1 MKFGTKIALAL
12 TLCGSQIHAS
22 EYDAAMQSFLDGNI
36 RNWATAPEI
45 VSAIQSQNTTTSG
58 FDEAHI
64 IDLDTIW
71 RSEVGS
77 DSTPTITPVL
87 NNAAAEFLRGQ
98 VAQMDGMITEV
109 FIMDSVGLNVAASG
123 VTSDYWQGDE
133 AKFTQTYAVGSD
145 AVHFSDI
152 DFDESS
158 QSYQAQISFTIIDP
172 ASGAPIGAMTVG
184 VLADGLM

>member
-1 MKFGTKIALAL
+1 MKTGTKIALAL

-36 RNWATAPEI
+36 RNWAAAPEI
-45 VSAIQSQNTTTSG
+45 ISAIQSQNTMTSG

-64 IDLDTIW
+64 VDLDTVW
-71 RSEVGS
+71 RAEVGGA
-77 DSTPTITPVL
+77 DTPTINPVL
-87 NNAAAEFLRGQ
+87 NNAAADFLRTQ
-98 VAQMDGMITEV
+98 VALMDGMITEV

-133 AKFTQTYAVGSD
+133 DKFIKTYAAGAE
-145 AVHFSDI
+145 AVHFSDV

-158 QSYQAQISFTIIDP
+158 QSYQAQISLTIVDP
-172 ASGAPIGAMTVG
+172 SSGTPIGAMTVG